1 MKLKISEIFYSI
13 LGEGVDMGIPTI
25 FLRLFG
31 CNLRCTWCDSMYA
44 VEGKEYKIM
53 KIENIIREI
62 ELIDCKRIC
71 ITGGEP
77 LLQQEP
83 LIDLVQILVNKNFN
97 IILETAGHIEPDP
110 VFQNK
115 QVVISMDCKCPSSNM
130 EQKTNNS
137 ILKKLN
143 KKDQI
148 KFVVKDQKDYDY
160 AKQII
165 VKEKFQ
171 AEIIMQPVFGTKI
184 SIIADLVLKDNLPVR
199 VLPQL
204 HKSIWGDKR
213 GV

>member
-1 MKLKISEIFYSI
+1 MN
-13 LGEGVDMGIPTI
+13 
-25 FLRLFG
+25 RLFVD
-31 CNLRCTWCDSMYA
+31 L
-44 VEGKEYKIM
+44 
-53 KIENIIREI
+53 
-62 ELIDCKRIC
+62 LIK
-71 ITGGEP
+71 
-77 LLQQEP
+77 
-83 LIDLVQILVNKNFN
+83 VYN
-97 IILETAGHIEPDP
+97 ILE
-110 VFQNK
+110 NK
-115 QVVISMDCKCPSSNM
+115 LPNYSKY
-130 EQKTNNS
+130 K